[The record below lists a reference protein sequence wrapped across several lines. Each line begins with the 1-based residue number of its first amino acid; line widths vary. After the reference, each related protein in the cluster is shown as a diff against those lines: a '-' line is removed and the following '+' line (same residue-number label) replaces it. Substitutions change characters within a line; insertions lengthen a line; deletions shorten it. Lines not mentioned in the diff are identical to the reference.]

1 MVDGNSGGGV
11 RRNSDKVSYSSR
23 VNGRGASRGPR
34 GDSGIDAIST
44 AVVGRPTRVIVSV
57 EPVEE
62 RRRVLNALSRFQGLE
77 VYAPD
82 SLDFQSII
90 VAPNYDY
97 AIVWYQ
103 ALEKMRDSD
112 ATALV
117 RLSRSAK
124 VIVAL
129 TSDRMLEA
137 AKVLHLADAWLFTDS
152 LLDRLGLLVG
162 LSDSGYTVVPSSVGN
177 DFGLDGLRGQLLETL
192 QQPERLVLEALG
204 QGSTNR
210 DIAAEL
216 GMSEPQTKAL
226 VRSILGKMRFRNRTE
241 AAVFMARR
249 RSRGIEVME
258 RRAS

>member
-1 MVDGNSGGGV
+1 MVDADEGDRGCRVLTRITGNGV
-11 RRNSDKVSYSSR
+11 SDGVDERSSMNS
-23 VNGRGASRGPR
+23 
-34 GDSGIDAIST
+34 IST
-44 AVVGRPTRVIVSV
+44 SVVGRPTRVIVSV
-57 EPVEE
+57 EPADE
-62 RRRVLNALSRFQGLE
+62 RTRVLDALSRFQGLDVNIQE
-77 VYAPD
+77 N
-82 SLDFQSII
+82 LDLQSI
-90 VAPNYDY
+90 VAAPNYDY

-129 TSDRMLEA
+129 TSDRMLDA
-137 AKVLHLADAWLFTDS
+137 AKVLHLADAWLFTDGF
-152 LLDRLGLLVG
+152 LDRLGLLVG
-162 LSDSGYTVVPSSVGN
+162 LSDSGYTVVPASIGS

-192 QQPERLVLEALG
+192 QPSEHRVLNALG
-204 QGSTNR
+204 QGFTNR
-210 DIAAEL
+210 DIALEL
-216 GMSEPQTKAL
+216 DMSEPQTKAV

-249 RSRGIEVME
+249 RSGNGERLE

>member
-1 MVDGNSGGGV
+1 MVDGYRGGDFG
-11 RRNSDKVSYSSR
+11 RDGYRANDG
-23 VNGRGASRGPR
+23 NGAAGNANPARTITN
-34 GDSGIDAIST
+34 GIA
-44 AVVGRPTRVIVSV
+44 GRPTRVIVSIDPS
-57 EPVEE
+57 EQ
-62 RRRVLNALSRFQGLE
+62 RNKVLDALSRFQGLE
-77 VYAPD
+77 VFAPEC
-82 SLDFQSII
+82 LDFQTI
-90 VAPNYDY
+90 VSAPNYDY

-124 VIVAL
+124 IIVAL
-129 TSDRMLEA
+129 TSGRMLEA
-137 AKVLHLADAWLFTDS
+137 AKVLHLADAWLFTDR

-162 LSDSGYTVVPSSVGN
+162 LSDSGYTVVPSTVGN

-192 QQPERLVLEALG
+192 DQSERQVFEALG

-210 DIAAEL
+210 DIATTL
-216 GMSEPQTKAL
+216 GMSEPQTKAV

-249 RSRGIEVME
+249 RDDAMTGLA

>member
-1 MVDGNSGGGV
+1 MD
-11 RRNSDKVSYSSR
+11 
-23 VNGRGASRGPR
+23 GASRGDGVGRNANTVR
-34 GDSGIDAIST
+34 GNGASVGANGGSGDAAIST

-57 EPVEE
+57 EPIEE
-62 RRRVLNALSRFQGLE
+62 RKRILNALSRFQGLDLH
-77 VYAPD
+77 APE
-82 SLDFQSII
+82 SLDFHAII
-90 VAPNYDY
+90 SAPNYDY

-124 VIVAL
+124 IIVAL
-129 TSDRMLEA
+129 TSDRMLDA
-137 AKVLHLADAWLFTDS
+137 AKVLHLADAWLFTDG

-162 LSDSGYTVVPSSVGN
+162 LSDSGYTVVPSTVGN
-177 DFGLDGLRGQLLETL
+177 DFGVDGLRGQLLATL
-192 QQPERLVLEALG
+192 LEPERQVLEALG
-204 QGSTNR
+204 QGFTNR

-216 GMSEPQTKAL
+216 GMSEPQTKAV

-249 RSRGIEVME
+249 RGADVEQMA

>member
-1 MVDGNSGGGV
+1 MVDGYRGGDFGRDV
-11 RRNSDKVSYSSR
+11 YRANDGNGAAGNVSSARTIANGIAGRR
-23 VNGRGASRGPR
+23 
-34 GDSGIDAIST
+34 
-44 AVVGRPTRVIVSV
+44 TRVIVSIDPS
-57 EPVEE
+57 EQ
-62 RRRVLNALSRFQGLE
+62 RNKVLDAMSRFQGLD
-77 VYAPD
+77 VYAPEC
-82 SLDFQSII
+82 LDFQTII
-90 VAPNYDY
+90 SAPNYDY

-124 VIVAL
+124 IIVAL

-137 AKVLHLADAWLFTDS
+137 AKVLHLADAWLFTDR

-162 LSDSGYTVVPSSVGN
+162 LSDSGYTVVPSTVGN

-192 QQPERLVLEALG
+192 DPSERQVFEALG

-210 DIAAEL
+210 DIAAAL
-216 GMSEPQTKAL
+216 GMSEPQTKAV

-249 RSRGIEVME
+249 RDDAITGLA